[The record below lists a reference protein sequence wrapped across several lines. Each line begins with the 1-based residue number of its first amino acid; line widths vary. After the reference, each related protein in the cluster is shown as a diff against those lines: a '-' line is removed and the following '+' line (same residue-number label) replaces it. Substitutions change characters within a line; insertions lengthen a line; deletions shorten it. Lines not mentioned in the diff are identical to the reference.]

1 MHITTPL
8 ADELGRYLDLAT
20 QRMQLIAGNMANV
33 DTPGYRTQDI
43 DFQKEFS
50 RVAGEVSAERGP
62 QGTGA
67 GALHTPPQ
75 IEAVDG
81 LLERPDGNNVSID
94 RESMALGELQL
105 QFRTGSALLKREFT
119 RMSEAI
125 HEDGK

>member
-8 ADELGRYLDLAT
+8 ADQLGRYLDLAT

-50 RVAGEVSAERGP
+50 RVAGEVAAERGP

-75 IEAVDG
+75 MEAVDG
-81 LLERPDGNNVSID
+81 LL
-94 RESMALGELQL
+94 
-105 QFRTGSALLKREFT
+105 
-119 RMSEAI
+119 
-125 HEDGK
+125 

>member
-50 RVAGEVSAERGP
+50 RVAGEVAAERGP
-62 QGTGA
+62 QGTEA
-67 GALHTPPQ
+67 GASHTPPQ

-105 QFRTGSALLKREFT
+105 QFRTGAALLKREFT

>member
-1 MHITTPL
+1 MHITSPL
-8 ADELGRYLDLAT
+8 ADELGRYLDPAT
-20 QRMQLIAGNMANV
+20 QRMQLIASNMANV
-33 DTPGYRTQDI
+33 DTPGYRTQDL

-50 RVAGEVSAERGP
+50 RVAGEVAAERGP

-75 IEAVDG
+75 IESVDG

>member
-50 RVAGEVSAERGP
+50 RVAGEVAAERGP

>member
-1 MHITTPL
+1 
-8 ADELGRYLDLAT
+8 
-20 QRMQLIAGNMANV
+20 
-33 DTPGYRTQDI
+33 
-43 DFQKEFS
+43 
-50 RVAGEVSAERGP
+50 
-62 QGTGA
+62 
-67 GALHTPPQ
+67 
-75 IEAVDG
+75 VDG